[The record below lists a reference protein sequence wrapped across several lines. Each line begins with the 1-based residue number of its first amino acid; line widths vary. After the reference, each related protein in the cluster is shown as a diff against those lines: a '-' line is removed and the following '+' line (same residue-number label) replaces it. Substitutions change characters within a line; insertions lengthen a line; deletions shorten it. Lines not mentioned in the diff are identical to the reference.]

1 MSATRSNKAG
11 NGPVFRGGPVFR
23 FLVSVRLTIITLS
36 LIAATSVVG
45 SLIQQGATEEEYLER
60 YSERVYH
67 FIKLFGLDDAYH
79 SPWFYF
85 LIIIFVINLLL
96 CTFQRL
102 RRLTSSRE
110 RAIPDPDA
118 LLASGTGFIT
128 DPANRD
134 EVIRRIGPSYRR
146 RRISGNTELL
156 EKGRFSRYG
165 VIVIHASVF
174 LVLIGGLIGNMAG
187 FKAYLALRP
196 GDEAS
201 HAESRKPGQSAVVF
215 GFTVKCTD
223 FQVSFYPSGQPKEYA
238 SDVEILDTDH
248 NVLKKGRIR
257 VNEPLSYKGIYF
269 YQSSYGRSNTYTF
282 TENGRKVELGDG
294 QVARDAKVPFM
305 VVRYAEDVH
314 NFGPGVMVAYMDA
327 DEPKTLWFLTRVEKM
342 RSHTVNG
349 STISLENISGQW
361 YTGLEVSRDPGVPVV
376 LLGFLMLLAGLSINF
391 FTAHRR
397 IYLKAGPGSLTVT
410 GIASRNKEGFAE
422 ELKRI
427 GGGLA

>member
-85 LIIIFVINLLL
+85 LISIFVINLVL

-102 RRLTSSRE
+102 RRLTSSKE
-110 RAIPDPDA
+110 GAIPHPDA
-118 LLASGTGFIT
+118 LVTSGTGFIT

-134 EVIRRIGPSYRR
+134 EVIRRIGPGYRG
-146 RRISGNTELL
+146 RRISENTELF

-165 VIVIHASVF
+165 VVVIHTSVL

-223 FQVSFYPSGQPKEYA
+223 FRVSFYSSGQPKEYA
-238 SDVEILDTDH
+238 SDVEILDADH

-282 TENGRKVELGDG
+282 TENGRKVQLGDG

-314 NFGPGVMVAYMDA
+314 NFGPGVMVAYMDSG
-327 DEPKTLWFLTRVEKM
+327 EPKTLWFLTRVEKM

-376 LLGFLMLLAGLSINF
+376 LIGFLMLLAGLSINF